1 MAFVIQAVVR
11 QGGGRPSYRAYSGRA
26 DNAAGARLGAKAAV
40 VGFPNT
46 A

>member
-1 MAFVIQAVVR
+1 MAFVIQPAVR

-26 DNAAGARLGAKAAV
+26 DNAAGDRLGADAAV
-40 VGFPNT
+40 MGLQDT